1 MYLVKFLDN
10 SAFEI
15 SNTASLSAEELE
27 LQFKKKEFIYIQKAS
42 LEYAEQKGQQQGEI
56 MGKIRGEIKGKIEG
70 KIEGKTEMAL
80 SLLKMGV
87 DVGII
92 SEASG
97 LSVEEI
103 QKLTE

>member
-1 MYLVKFLDN
+1 M
-10 SAFEI
+10 
-15 SNTASLSAEELE
+15 
-27 LQFKKKEFIYIQKAS
+27 
-42 LEYAEQKGQQQGEI
+42 GE
-56 MGKIRGEIKGKIEG
+56 IRGEIKGKIKGKIEG